1 MRKSREETARTRQ
14 RILDTASVAFRR
26 GGIAGTGV
34 ADIMVAAGL
43 TQGGFY
49 RHFDSKDALIKE
61 SLGNS
66 FDALRSSIED
76 SMGDREGP
84 RALVAAIKDYLSLDH
99 RDSPACCP
107 FVSLGSEL
115 ARESRDVRD
124 AATIGFASLV
134 DLVARNLPGL
144 SPAAARREASVILS
158 TMIGAVTVAR
168 LVADKDLSA
177 AVLMRARKSLLER
190 VRQSG
195 LSEVAASLRP
205 VKSSG

>member
-1 MRKSREETARTRQ
+1 MPLSAQ

-66 FDALRSSIED
+66 FDALRRLIED
-76 SMGDREGP
+76 WMGDREGP
-84 RALVAAIKDYLSLDH
+84 PALLAAIKDYLSLEH
-99 RDSPACCP
+99 RDSPTCCP

-134 DLVARNLPGL
+134 ELVARNLPRL
-144 SPAAARREASVILS
+144 SPEAARREASVILS
-158 TMIGAVTVAR
+158 TMIGAMTVAR

-177 AVLMRARKSLLER
+177 AILMRARKILLER
-190 VRQSG
+190 VRQS
-195 LSEVAASLRP
+195 SPSASGRFSGNRP
-205 VKSSG
+205 